1 MTFLRLNRWDWIAF
15 AAALALLVTMAVDWY
30 SDKQGEQCRFDES
43 HQRQSPLGG
52 ASGGDLIG
60 RDLNRSARECAEK
73 HEKNAWQASGGID
86 RLIALVLVVAIAAAA
101 ANAFLTAAGRR
112 FEPPRSPSA
121 IAAWAGLAGA
131 LLILYRI
138 LQPPGLN
145 AAAVVKVG
153 APLGLALVGILAIA
167 SRSASVAERP
177 APDAAAPGA
186 GAAPDADDADA
197 DADESPTPPSG
208 YEPPPAGAEP
218 APSA

>member
-15 AAALALLVTMAVDWY
+15 AAALALLVTMALDWY

-60 RDLNRSARECAEK
+60 GDLNRSARECAEK
-73 HEKNAWQASGGID
+73 HEKNAWQAPGAID
-86 RLIALVLVVAIAAAA
+86 RFIALVLVAAIAAAA
-101 ANAFLTAAGRR
+101 ANAFLIATGRR

-121 IAAWAGLAGA
+121 IAAWAGLLGA

-177 APDAAAPGA
+177 APEAEQPAAAA
-186 GAAPDADDADA
+186 EPDAEADG
-197 DADESPTPPSG
+197 DADESPTPPAG

>member
-1 MTFLRLNRWDWIAF
+1 MNFRRLTPGHAL
-15 AAALALLVTMAVDWY
+15 ALVAALALLLVMAPDWY
-30 SDKQGEQCRFDES
+30 TDKAGEQDREF
-43 HQRQSPLGG
+43 QRNG
-52 ASGGDLIG
+52 APSLSTQTSKGV
-60 RDLNRSARECAEK
+60 AAENALAAEA
-73 HEKNAWQASGGID
+73 HEKNAWQAPGAID
-86 RLIALVLVVAIAAAA
+86 RFIALVLVAAIAAAA
-101 ANAFLTAAGRR
+101 ANAFLMAAGRR

-121 IAAWAGLAGA
+121 IAAWVGLVGA

-167 SRSASVAERP
+167 SRSASVAERSAPEAEQP
-177 APDAAAPGA
+177 AAAAEPDAE
-186 GAAPDADDADA
+186 ADG
-197 DADESPTPPSG
+197 DADESPTPPAG